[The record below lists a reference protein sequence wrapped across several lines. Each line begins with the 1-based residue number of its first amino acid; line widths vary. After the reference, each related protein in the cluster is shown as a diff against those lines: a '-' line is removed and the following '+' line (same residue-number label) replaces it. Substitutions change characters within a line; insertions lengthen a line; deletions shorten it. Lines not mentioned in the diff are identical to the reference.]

1 MRVCPKSGRV
11 NVVKSLRPGR
21 TSGNNS
27 VVLDV
32 MANSHNEAGI
42 GGEGECDPAT
52 GKRKICVKKYETEC
66 RTRYVKQM
74 MMDDQPRDEEYLVCG
89 NNLTPYPNQSSHGCL
104 KVGLLI
110 LPLLFAATF
119 CVGFALPS
127 SSSQATQSGMVE
139 RAESYLRQ
147 I

>member
-1 MRVCPKSGRV
+1 MCPKSGRV

-32 MANSHNEAGI
+32 MANTASAHDEAK
-42 GGEGECDPAT
+42 GGGGSEGGECDAAT

-74 MMDDQPRDEEYLVCG
+74 MMEDQPRQV
-89 NNLTPYPNQSSHGCL
+89 NS
-104 KVGLLI
+104 K
-110 LPLLFAATF
+110 
-119 CVGFALPS
+119 
-127 SSSQATQSGMVE
+127 
-139 RAESYLRQ
+139 
-147 I
+147 

>member
-1 MRVCPKSGRV
+1 MITTV
-11 NVVKSLRPGR
+11 R

-42 GGEGECDPAT
+42 GGNGNGGEGECDPAT

-74 MMDDQPRDEEYLVCG
+74 MMEDQPRQVDRTFQVLVNG
-89 NNLTPYPNQSSHGCL
+89 RL
-104 KVGLLI
+104 
-110 LPLLFAATF
+110 
-119 CVGFALPS
+119 
-127 SSSQATQSGMVE
+127 
-139 RAESYLRQ
+139 
-147 I
+147 

>member
-1 MRVCPKSGRV
+1 MITTV
-11 NVVKSLRPGR
+11 R

-42 GGEGECDPAT
+42 GGNGGEGECDPAT

-74 MMDDQPRDEEYLVCG
+74 MMEDQPRQVTL
-89 NNLTPYPNQSSHGCL
+89 PYSASR
-104 KVGLLI
+104 I
-110 LPLLFAATF
+110 L
-119 CVGFALPS
+119 
-127 SSSQATQSGMVE
+127 
-139 RAESYLRQ
+139 
-147 I
+147 

>member
-1 MRVCPKSGRV
+1 MCPKSGRV

-32 MANSHNEAGI
+32 MANTAGAHNEAVGI
-42 GGEGECDPAT
+42 GGGGEGGEGGECDAT

-74 MMDDQPRDEEYLVCG
+74 MMEDQPRQVNSE
-89 NNLTPYPNQSSHGCL
+89 
-104 KVGLLI
+104 
-110 LPLLFAATF
+110 
-119 CVGFALPS
+119 
-127 SSSQATQSGMVE
+127 
-139 RAESYLRQ
+139 
-147 I
+147 